1 MKKIILVS
9 LFFYSAITLARI
21 TDDQVIIKTLGNKI
35 EISTKPKFHLNVE
48 APASALFDDLKAIF
62 KPNPKTEKLFVFLA
76 PDKTKKAKLSFYV
89 CDDKKTACEQ
99 HEKEINLISQNVEA
113 SKAESKKDT
122 AVNYKS
128 DKQTLLIF
136 SAPWCP
142 ACLRMETET
151 YPIKTVQAQFKKLN
165 VKKINIDLVENFDSS
180 EKFHVKAIPTL
191 ILLNK
196 DGDEIYRWLDY
207 QPAKKFAVELQSSTK
222 SAISLAELEKKAK
235 KGDASAISKRGMLS
249 YIAYQCEDALKWWAK
264 SKNETDMNYRLAAEI
279 QCAEEKKP
287 EDQTEALEKG
297 IKKST
302 SKLDQLRWT
311 IDLLEKKKEN
321 KSKDDLMTTATATIQ
336 ELAVLT
342 KNPVGLKKLFSLSTF
357 GDPAGFETEEALV
370 MKGRLYALLEK
381 NTEKI
386 ESYEA
391 IKANAEKRNISV
403 DRPGEMLLA
412 IAYLREADEKVRV
425 QEMYQQLLNRY
436 PDTYV
441 YHEKYA
447 RYQLKNKSYDQA
459 LASINTALL
468 YPEGNEPQLQLLKAR
483 ILNEM
488 KNKEQAI
495 AVINE
500 ALKLENI
507 SHKKFKKTLAALED
521 LQQKLK
527 NDSGK

>member
-1 MKKIILVS
+1 MKKIILLS
-9 LFFYSAITLARI
+9 MFFYSALTLARI
-21 TDDQVIIKTLGNKI
+21 TDDQVVIKTSGNKI
-35 EISTKPKFHLNVE
+35 ELSTKPKFHLNVE
-48 APASALFDDLKAIF
+48 APASAAFDDLKAIF

-99 HEKEINLISQNVEA
+99 HEKEINFSNQTNEA
-113 SKAESKKDT
+113 KKTESKKDVST
-122 AVNYKS
+122 NYKS

-151 YPIKTVQAQFKKLN
+151 YPAKSVQAQLKKLN
-165 VKKINIDLVENFDSS
+165 IKKINIDLVENFDSS

-191 ILLNK
+191 VLLNK
-196 DGDEIYRWLDY
+196 DGEEIYRWLDY
-207 QPAKKFAVELQSSTK
+207 QPAKKFTAELQSSFK

-235 KGDASAISKRGMLS
+235 KGDATAISKRGMLS
-249 YIAYQCEDALKWWAK
+249 YLAYQCEDAIKWWAK
-264 SKNETDMNYRLAAEI
+264 SKNATDLNYRLAAEI

-287 EDQTEALEKG
+287 ADQIEALESG

-302 SKLDQLRWT
+302 SQLDQLRWK
-311 IDLLEKKKEN
+311 IDLLEMKKEN
-321 KSKDDLMTTATATIQ
+321 KSVDDLTATATTTLKDLI
-336 ELAVLT
+336 LIT
-342 KNPVGLKKLFSLSTF
+342 KNASDLKKLFAQSTF
-357 GDPAGFETEEALV
+357 GDPAGFEIEETLT
-370 MKGRLYALLEK
+370 MKARLYSLLEK
-381 NTEKI
+381 NAEKI
-386 ESYEA
+386 ETFEA
-391 IKANAEKRNISV
+391 IKASAEKRNV
-403 DRPGEMLLA
+403 TVERPGEMLLA

-447 RYQLKNKSYDQA
+447 RYQFKSKNYDQA
-459 LASINTALL
+459 LSSINTALL

-488 KNKEQAI
+488 KNKDQAMV
-495 AVINE
+495 VINE

-507 SHKKFKKTLAALED
+507 SHKKFKKTLAALET
-521 LQQKLK
+521 LK
-527 NDSGK
+527 KDIEK